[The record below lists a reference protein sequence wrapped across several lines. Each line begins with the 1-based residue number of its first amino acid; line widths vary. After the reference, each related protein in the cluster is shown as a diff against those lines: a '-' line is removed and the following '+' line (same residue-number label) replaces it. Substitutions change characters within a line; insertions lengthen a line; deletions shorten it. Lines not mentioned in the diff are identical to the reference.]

1 MSHGA
6 SAISQTQ
13 CLSVFGEIG
22 FPFLALLLLLWLLPN
37 TTQAQIE
44 TTRDT
49 VEVIDTASTKKIS
62 YKGRHSPRKA
72 AIFSALLP
80 GLGQAYNRKYW
91 KIPIVY
97 AGLGGLGVGVGLNH
111 RNWRTYSNAFRIV
124 VNDPAIS
131 TYELDGRTYSESQL
145 RELKNYYKRNRDMFI
160 IFTGVMYFLNVID
173 ATVDAHLFDFDVSD
187 DLSMRIEPV
196 WQPNLGSTNG
206 FTGLR
211 IQLRL

>member
-1 MSHGA
+1 VSHGA
-6 SAISQTQ
+6 SKTLQTWAINQH
-13 CLSVFGEIG
+13 GAI
-22 FPFLALLLLLWLLPN
+22 PFVSLLMLLLWLLPN
-37 TTQAQIE
+37 TIQAQIE

-111 RNWRTYSNAFRIV
+111 RNWRTYSDAFRIV

-160 IFTGVMYFLNVID
+160 IFTGVMYLLNVID

-196 WQPNLGSTNG
+196 WQPNMGTNNG